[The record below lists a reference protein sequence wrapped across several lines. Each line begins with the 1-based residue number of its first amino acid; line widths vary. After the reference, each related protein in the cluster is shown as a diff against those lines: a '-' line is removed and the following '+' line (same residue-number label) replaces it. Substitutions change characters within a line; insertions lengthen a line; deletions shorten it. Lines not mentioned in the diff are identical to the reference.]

1 MRDWVRRMADQ
12 AQQKADARPRA
23 PRRVTREKALF
34 AQRAQ
39 HVKALYQRLEMLS
52 QAVNKESSGPPI
64 SAGRTL
70 KSKNLGGIDVPDSGR
85 LVLTFLDRRV
95 EVVINPLQS
104 VGGRPALIGEVAT
117 ASVILYDAD
126 DPTGADWYDM
136 VLREDGWHRR
146 TEAGK
151 VGAPALAEKDLKRL
165 IEWLL
170 L

>member
-1 MRDWVRRMADQ
+1 MRDWVRRMADR
-12 AQQKADARPRA
+12 AHQKADMRPRA
-23 PRRVTREKALF
+23 PSRLNREKELF

-39 HVKALYQRLEMLS
+39 HVKGLFQRLEMLS
-52 QAVNKESSGPPI
+52 QAVNKEAAGSLI
-64 SAGRTL
+64 SAQRTL

-85 LVLTFLDRRV
+85 LVLKFFERRI

-104 VGGRPALIGEVAT
+104 VGGRPAPIGDLAT

-126 DPTGADWYDM
+126 DPSGADWYDM
-136 VLREDGWHRR
+136 LLREDGWHRLND
-146 TEAGK
+146 TGK
-151 VGAPALAEKDLKRL
+151 VGAPALSDKDLKRL